1 MFVTKNPQDE
11 DQANPKVVQDNSRRH
26 LAATKQ
32 VLWKPSQASCLNLS
46 HLLLKLRVP
55 DFGGTAH
62 AYCGDSLS
70 ACIGDLLEWW
80 VRPQREA
87 AIRGYII
94 KSRVRQADHLLLA
107 RPYSPH
113 LFKQGAPL
121 GPYYLREVLR
131 GNLTYWHDAI
141 QR

>member
-1 MFVTKNPQDE
+1 MMTR
-11 DQANPKVVQDNSRRH
+11 S
-26 LAATKQ
+26 
-32 VLWKPSQASCLNLS
+32 
-46 HLLLKLRVP
+46 VP

-80 VRPQREA
+80 VRPQRES

-94 KSRVRQADHLLLA
+94 KSRVRQADHLLIA

-113 LFKQGAPL
+113 LFRQGAPL
-121 GPYYLREVLR
+121 GPHFLREILR
-131 GNLTYWHDAI
+131 CNLTYCTWPKLI
-141 QR
+141 QF